1 MERGIQE
8 ELQQRRNQL
17 KTLQE
22 KCELQSVS
30 IA

>member
-1 MERGIQE
+1 MERGLQE
-8 ELQQRRNQL
+8 ELQQRRTQL

>member
-8 ELQQRRNQL
+8 ELQQRRIQL